1 MRPRDSGRRALAG
14 WDSLTIDMQHGIVD
28 YAAAVSMLTAI
39 STTDVTPMVRVPW
52 LDPGIIMKVLDA
64 GAYGPTA

>member
-1 MRPRDSGRRALAG
+1 
-14 WDSLTIDMQHGIVD
+14 MQHGIVD